1 MSDDHNHD
9 HGKRDNKGQIP
20 QRQLGTALRSFF
32 DHVTSHDEEGVHAA
46 LCMVANAVPQ
56 NPDAPTEIGGVPM
69 VGMHICSF
77 GAGDPDVLA
86 QIMVAAIDNLIK
98 ETPGFEESWRN
109 ALRAKRLQSML
120 SQVLDVMQQAKEQAA
135 EAKGMEAAKPTV
147 DALIEKLKGNP
158 GAVPGPDTKQ

>member
-1 MSDDHNHD
+1 MSND
-9 HGKRDNKGQIP
+9 HGKRNNKEQIP
-20 QRQLGTALRSFF
+20 QRKLGTALRSFF

-46 LCMVANAVPQ
+46 VCMVANATEEES
-56 NPDAPTEIGGVPM
+56 PTEVNGVHVLPM
-69 VGMHICSF
+69 HVCSF

-98 ETPGFEESWRN
+98 EIPGFEQAWTT
-109 ALRAKRLQSML
+109 ALRAKRLQFMIN
-120 SQVLDVMQQAKEQAA
+120 QVLDVVQQAKEQAA
-135 EAKGMEAAKPTV
+135 EAKGMEAAKPAV